1 MFASFCFH
9 AYYLDGRGKWQLLSC
24 PVGLHGQFLPSQPIP
39 RFFPPFVSSFFLW
52 RPLVQMAP
60 LVVWLVVGAVALIQ
74 PSSIKF
80 WGGQRLRSH
89 KDVCF
94 WSLTCEAVQWTSV
107 IRGFVWK
114 VMPAFFFIVAWH
126 IRGGCYPCGCGCWT
140 FQKIFHVID
149 GSRHAVLL
157 NSIWYGMRLK

>member
-9 AYYLDGRGKWQLLSC
+9 AYYLDGRGQWQLLSC

-39 RFFPPFVSSFFLW
+39 RFFPPFLLSFFLW

-114 VMPAFFFIVAWH
+114 VMPAFFFLLWPDTSEVGAILVDVAAEPSKKYSMSLMAADMQ
-126 IRGGCYPCGCGCWT
+126 CY
-140 FQKIFHVID
+140 
-149 GSRHAVLL
+149 
-157 NSIWYGMRLK
+157 

>member
-9 AYYLDGRGKWQLLSC
+9 AYYLDGRGQWQLLSC

-114 VMPAFFFIVAWH
+114 VMPAFFF
-126 IRGGCYPCGCGCWT
+126 YCGLTHQRW
-140 FQKIFHVID
+140 VL
-149 GSRHAVLL
+149 SLWMWLL
-157 NSIWYGMRLK
+157 NLPKNIPCHWWQQTCSVTK